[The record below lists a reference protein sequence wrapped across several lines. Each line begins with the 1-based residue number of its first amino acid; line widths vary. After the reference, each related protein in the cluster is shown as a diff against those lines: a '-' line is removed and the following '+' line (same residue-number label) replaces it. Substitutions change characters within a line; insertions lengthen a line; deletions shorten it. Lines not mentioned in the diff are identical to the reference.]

1 MSSGADGSPPD
12 GAPRRA
18 GARPVLIAILGLALL
33 VFGAATYL
41 YGDEAVALAQSL
53 LGGRAIHAQGHIRY

>member
-12 GAPRRA
+12 GAPSGR
-18 GARPVLIAILGLALL
+18 RPVLIALLGLALL
-33 VFGAATYL
+33 VFGAAIYV
-41 YGDEAVALAQSL
+41 YGDEAIELAQSL